1 MEEVNEIQK
10 FLDIKNIKNEYV
22 RDIIERYITNHT
34 NKFRE
39 YCFKRSF
46 NEKI

>member
-1 MEEVNEIQK
+1 MEEINEIK
-10 FLDIKNIKNEYV
+10 EFLESKNIKNEYV
-22 RDIIERYITNHT
+22 RDIIERYIINHT

-39 YCFKRSF
+39 YCFKRRF